1 MFYTFQPKPVFN
13 GNTKLKSLFTIT
25 GKADTKPNGRKS
37 LKYKTGALTVS
48 GWLSFSCRDGWIDS
62 VDIIPSEKLLK
73 AIQDNMLYIEYDNI
87 YFEAIPFS
95 EEGKF
100 SLYAKYNLIIG
111 SRLLG
116 WFKLSEL
123 GEYYPNN
130 NKKYQIHVLASENNK
145 QVFKPVRPSGQNS
158 APYEYDTKEEAE
170 SMALMCYGAIDQ
182 KNVKIVPV

>member
-1 MFYTFQPKPVFN
+1 MFYTFQSKPVFN

-37 LKYKTGALTVS
+37 TKYKTGALTVS

-111 SRLLG
+111 SIPML
-116 WFKLSEL
+116 
-123 GEYYPNN
+123 Y
-130 NKKYQIHVLASENNK
+130 
-145 QVFKPVRPSGQNS
+145 
-158 APYEYDTKEEAE
+158 
-170 SMALMCYGAIDQ
+170 
-182 KNVKIVPV
+182 